1 MDFLSL
7 DIDPLSPWRGPL
19 VCLLAWYTEKKK
31 KKKNPVI
38 FSVFLNVQKGW
49 AYSFLVLLVS
59 SFSSAQLLSIAVP

>member
-1 MDFLSL
+1 MDFLSQ

-19 VCLLAWYTEKKK
+19 VCLLTWYTEK

-38 FSVFLNVQKGW
+38 FSVFFNVQKGW

-59 SFSSAQLLSIAVP
+59 SFSSAQLLNIAVP